1 MRKAIIF
8 SALIFTAMNILLGC
22 SVGAKTVTG
31 SFSVID
37 TGQAYTVGNSC
48 STYGSG
54 YDDVGVGT
62 DVVVKNGEG
71 AIVGV
76 GKLEVGLAESA
87 YECRFPFTLEV
98 KEAEFYSFEVGD
110 RGELSYSRADLEA
123 MGWSVAFSLGN

>member
-1 MRKAIIF
+1 MTKQLYFAVL
-8 SALIFTAMNILLGC
+8 SLIPLISLLGC

-31 SFSVID
+31 SFTVID
-37 TGQAYTVGNSC
+37 TGQAYSVGNTC

-54 YDDVGVGT
+54 FDDVGVGT
-62 DVVVKNGEG
+62 DVVVKSGEG

-76 GKLEVGLAESA
+76 GKLEIGVAQSA

-98 KEAEFYSFEVGD
+98 KDAEFYSFEVGD
-110 RGELSYSRADLEA
+110 RGDLSYSRADLEA

>member
-1 MRKAIIF
+1 MTKHLFYVVLSLIPFF
-8 SALIFTAMNILLGC
+8 SFWAATLEP
-22 SVGAKTVTG
+22 TVTG

-37 TGQAYTVGNSC
+37 TGQAYSVGNAC
-48 STYGSG
+48 STYGGG

-62 DVVVKNGEG
+62 DVVVKSGEG
-71 AIVGV
+71 TIVGV

-87 YECRFPFTLEV
+87 YECRFPFTLQV
-98 KEAEFYSFEVGD
+98 KDAEFYSFEVGD